1 MRPYTENGTSKT
13 PSKRTHTKR
22 GQKAINGVKKSITKA
37 KVSAVKTKR
46 KIQAGG
52 KNADE
57 VEDLLEQTLN
67 GQPGTPLGAKVM
79 EKVAAKTKVSTA
91 PKQMKKLKSLVKVNG
106 SSSNGSEPTRRS
118 KRLSQK
124 AANGDADDVNVE
136 NEDVSMAEEAAEN
149 GSTSNGTTAKN
160 GGLFQRTISKIWR
173 IPEGMTGVPYNDI
186 NDSTSSPAAS
196 PKKDEA
202 NTSSDKKANT
212 SCVIS

>member
-1 MRPYTENGTSKT
+1 MRPYTENGTGKT

-91 PKQMKKLKSLVKVNG
+91 PKQMKKLKSLVKV
-106 SSSNGSEPTRRS
+106 
-118 KRLSQK
+118 
-124 AANGDADDVNVE
+124 
-136 NEDVSMAEEAAEN
+136 M
-149 GSTSNGTTAKN
+149 
-160 GGLFQRTISKIWR
+160 
-173 IPEGMTGVPYNDI
+173 
-186 NDSTSSPAAS
+186 
-196 PKKDEA
+196 
-202 NTSSDKKANT
+202 
-212 SCVIS
+212 

>member
-1 MRPYTENGTSKT
+1 MRPYTENGTGKT

-124 AANGDADDVNVE
+124 AGNVE
-136 NEDVSMAEEAAEN
+136 DTKVEDEDVSMAEEASEN
-149 GSTSNGTTAKN
+149 GSASNGTTAKN

>member
-1 MRPYTENGTSKT
+1 MRPYTENGTGKT

-67 GQPGTPLGAKVM
+67 GQPGTPLGAKVI

-106 SSSNGSEPTRRS
+106 SSTGSAAEPTRRS
-118 KRLSQK
+118 KRLSRK
-124 AANGDADDVNVE
+124 AANGDANDVDM
-136 NEDVSMAEEAAEN
+136 NEDVSMAEEATEN
-149 GSTSNGTTAKN
+149 GSASNGTTAKN
-160 GGLFQRTISKIWR
+160 GGLLQRTISKILR
-173 IPEGMTGVPYNDI
+173 IPEGITGVQYNDI

-196 PKKDEA
+196 PKKEKA
-202 NTSSDKKANT
+202 NTSSDSKANS

>member
-106 SSSNGSEPTRRS
+106 SSNGSTAAEPTRRS

-124 AANGDADDVNVE
+124 AGNVE
-136 NEDVSMAEEAAEN
+136 DTKVEDEDVSMAEEASEN
-149 GSTSNGTTAKN
+149 GSASNGTTAKN